1 MISVPHK
8 MFDGLPV
15 GGLALPFSPLESI
28 LPGNKIETLRLQ
40 LYVVEFISLLS
51 KQVKQNY
58 LNIILNFILKTM
70 VFLKHKSENSEG
82 TASQKR
88 SKSLKL
94 NWVLKRRSKGNRIGA
109 ALIFEAVQR
118 AFLAPRESN
127 RKLIRLSRLIIFIL

>member
-1 MISVPHK
+1 MTSVPHK
-8 MFDGLPV
+8 MFDVLPV

-40 LYVVEFISLLS
+40 LYVVEFILS

-70 VFLKHKSENSEG
+70 VFLKHKSENLEG

-94 NWVLKRRSKGNRIGA
+94 NWVLKRGSKGNRIGA

>member
-8 MFDGLPV
+8 MFDVLPV

-40 LYVVEFISLLS
+40 LYVVEFILS

-70 VFLKHKSENSEG
+70 VFLKHKSENLEG
-82 TASQKR
+82 TASQRR

-109 ALIFEAVQR
+109 ALIFAVFEAVQR

-127 RKLIRLSRLIIFIL
+127 RKLIRLIIFIL